1 MELKMPTP
9 EQAIL
14 PIEAL
19 VPDGKPHQMTGRA
32 AHPLTMPILR
42 HLPIRRRIAIGTST
56 PLPRP
61 AINSLSSFDS

>member
-1 MELKMPTP
+1 MELKMPMP

-32 AHPLTMPILR
+32 AHPLT
-42 HLPIRRRIAIGTST
+42 
-56 PLPRP
+56 
-61 AINSLSSFDS
+61 